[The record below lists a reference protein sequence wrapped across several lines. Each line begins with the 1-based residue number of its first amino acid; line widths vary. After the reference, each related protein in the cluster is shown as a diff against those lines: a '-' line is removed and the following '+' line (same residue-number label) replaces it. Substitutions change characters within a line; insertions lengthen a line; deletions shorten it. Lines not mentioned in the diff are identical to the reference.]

1 MGAPLTNKF
10 IMTRVRDLDTAAC
23 HSSTQDEECGVIK
36 RNPGT
41 NIRTRWHLEEDQWDI
56 CIDTI
61 DFDDFEL
68 DYKGSATDGWYET
81 GLLHFSDVDKQL
93 LVDFK
98 LASGCYRYCSNEGSG
113 ASVVGLLA
121 TDVDGKSRLLRVR
134 DATDGDE
141 REELWASTHSQNPS
155 PDCTLLEA
163 LDENPNFECNVVTNH
178 HEETPAPATPSEQE
192 DSPSP
197 SSHHK
202 RHHAPSSS
210 VSSASTMEMNGAFA
224 LIGLTVLTMTLL

>member
-121 TDVDGKSRLLRVR
+121 TDVDG
-134 DATDGDE
+134 
-141 REELWASTHSQNPS
+141 
-155 PDCTLLEA
+155 
-163 LDENPNFECNVVTNH
+163 NH
-178 HEETPAPATPSEQE
+178 HEETTQEVQEAAAVVTSNSPTDNDEDTPAPATPSEQE